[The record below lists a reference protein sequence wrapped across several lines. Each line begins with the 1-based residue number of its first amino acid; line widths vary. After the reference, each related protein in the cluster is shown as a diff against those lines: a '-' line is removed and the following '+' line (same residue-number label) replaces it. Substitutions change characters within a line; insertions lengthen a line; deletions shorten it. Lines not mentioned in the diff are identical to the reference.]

1 MWQSFIVAS
10 LFDYSVNISGLAC
23 SFLLCMAR
31 RKKRD
36 PSGRRMRCDVGSAG
50 AVRTARPSRNH
61 SISGEGDPRALHPRV
76 TGSFLGGKRDSV
88 ARLSEFRWQI
98 RLI

>member
-1 MWQSFIVAS
+1 
-10 LFDYSVNISGLAC
+10 
-23 SFLLCMAR
+23 MAR
-31 RKKRD
+31 RKKRE

-76 TGSFLGGKRDSV
+76 TGSFLVDETVLPGSRQM
-88 ARLSEFRWQI
+88 RLYTVRHPLCPDDLF
-98 RLI
+98 